1 MTRGACVSL
10 PARTV
15 SRFRLRHQS
24 TDLELRIG
32 EFVIGRSSTCNL
44 VLDDALVS
52 RQHARIVVAEQGAT
66 IEDLG
71 SRNGIR
77 VNGAK
82 VEGVKSLRH
91 LDRIGVGN
99 QDMLLL
105 DADADRGP
113 GRGTGER
120 CTKCGAVVGP
130 SDNACAECGTPLYH
144 RRPTL
149 DQMTVEFRLPVESPE
164 GPRSSKPPAS
174 SALVA
179 SIAHKALAL
188 GRLDE
193 AERILAP
200 YLDQMLL
207 GLGEPT
213 APGAAQ
219 VREATDF
226 ALRLAEGPGGAR
238 WVGWI
243 VAAHTAARRLPDAP
257 TVDKLYE
264 LVRKTRYADARALQ
278 RYLDVLA
285 NQSSRLSAADRF
297 LVKRLEGLLRLVS
310 A

>member
-1 MTRGACVSL
+1 MVAFR
-10 PARTV
+10 PRTV

-52 RQHARIVVAEQGAT
+52 RQHARIVVSDQGAT
-66 IEDLG
+66 LEDLG
-71 SRNGIR
+71 SRNGVR
-77 VNGAK
+77 VNGIKA
-82 VEGVKSLRH
+82 EGVKPLRH
-91 LDRIGVGN
+91 LDRIGIGN
-99 QDMLLL
+99 QDMLLI

-130 SDNACAECGTPLYH
+130 SDHQCAECGTPLYH

-149 DQMTVEFRLPVESPE
+149 DQMTVEFRLPPESPE

-200 YLDQMLL
+200 YLDQLLL
-207 GLGEPT
+207 GLGEMPGP
-213 APGAAQ
+213 APAQ
-219 VREATDF
+219 LREATDF
-226 ALRLAEGPGGAR
+226 ALRLAEGSGGVR

-243 VAAHTAARRLPDAP
+243 VAAHTAARRLPDAG

-264 LVRKTRYADARALQ
+264 LVRKTRYTDTRALQ

-297 LVKRLEGLLRLVS
+297 LVKRLEGLVRLAS